1 MNRTLDSKGRWRN
14 KVVAFRMSEAENTEL
29 DTYVQLSGLTK
40 QEYIIRRL
48 LQKEITVLPNP
59 RIHKALRNQMADI
72 LDALHNQAVGDEVME
87 TIRFIATMLGDMKQT
102 GED

>member
-1 MNRTLDSKGRWRN
+1 MNRTLDSKGRWRK
-14 KVVAFRMSEAENTEL
+14 KVVAFRMSEAENAEL

-72 LDALHNQAVGDEVME
+72 LDALHNQVVDDEVME
-87 TIRFIATMLGDMKQT
+87 TIRFIAAMLGDMRQT